1 MKSPTHL
8 QTEKPAPGDGPMGQ
22 SDEMAAA
29 ADEFGDEPT
38 KSNLRNPADQ
48 IAGGDSDN
56 EPARTQTGAYRLVRP
71 ATSDRLDP
79 SVSSLPIPAKTAKKR
94 AIIGVTRRR

>member
-8 QTEKPAPGDGPMGQ
+8 QTEKPAPGDEPMGQ

-48 IAGGDSDN
+48 IAGGDSD
-56 EPARTQTGAYRLVRP
+56 PARTQTGAYRLVRP

-79 SVSSLPIPAKTAKKR
+79 SVSSLPITAKTAKKR
-94 AIIGVTRRR
+94 TIIGVTRRR